1 MELLNTNSWF
11 NEKVIVGSW
20 FLVTASKLISN
31 STEELET
38 FFGFEFVFN
47 KTLINLHNVYDYH
60 VELVLWFCGLVTE
73 LSTRDDNGMSFFKYL
88 PTPNS
93 GGLGEA

>member
-1 MELLNTNSWF
+1 M
-11 NEKVIVGSW
+11 
-20 FLVTASKLISN
+20 
-31 STEELET
+31 
-38 FFGFEFVFN
+38 
-47 KTLINLHNVYDYH
+47 YDYH

-73 LSTRDDNGMSFFKYL
+73 LSTRDDNGMSFFEYL

>member
-1 MELLNTNSWF
+1 M
-11 NEKVIVGSW
+11 
-20 FLVTASKLISN
+20 
-31 STEELET
+31 
-38 FFGFEFVFN
+38 
-47 KTLINLHNVYDYH
+47 YDYH
-60 VELVLWFCGLVTE
+60 VELVLWFCGLVTK